1 MSHFNYVVAMT
12 TLEIV
17 SFALGAALIGSGYLY
32 RFLTDRRRRRIRVAS
47 DGIRPR
53 PGLDNALAPAPI
65 DPNTGQHEA
74 YWVLP
79 PEDRARGFKRPL
91 RTAYWHKR
99 CGTVTSMSAD
109 IAETFA
115 RDPGFYG
122 TTFCVQC
129 RGQFP
134 IGKNGEFYWVDGDE
148 VTRNR
153 VGE

>member
-1 MSHFNYVVAMT
+1 MS

-17 SFALGAALIGSGYLY
+17 SFVLGAGVMAAAYLY
-32 RFLTDRRRRRIRVAS
+32 RFLSDRRRRRIRVTS

-53 PGLDNALAPAPI
+53 SGLERASAPAPI
-65 DPNTGQHEA
+65 DPSTGQNEA

-91 RTAYWHKR
+91 RTEYWHNR
-99 CGTVTSMSAD
+99 CGTITSMSSD

-122 TTFCVQC
+122 TTFCVEC

-148 VTRNR
+148 ITRHQ
-153 VGE
+153 VGA